1 MSASTAPRLYFAY
14 GSNLWLQQMS
24 KRCPSSPY
32 VGVARLPAYRWII
45 NDRGY
50 ANVVAS
56 ATQGEE
62 VWGMAYELRDQ
73 DEETLDV
80 NEGVPEC
87 YEKLVISVELWP
99 SSSASERVD
108 IRSVQPEWRDMLVY
122 VDRGRIE
129 PAQPRAEYI
138 HRMNFGLSDALACGV
153 PASYIDDTVRKFIPT
168 EGDPE
173 ELERARKQAAHFE
186 DALEV

>member
-1 MSASTAPRLYFAY
+1 
-14 GSNLWLQQMS
+14 MS

-32 VGVARLPAYRWII
+32 VGIARLPAYRWMI

-50 ANVVAS
+50 ANVVSS
-56 ATQGEE
+56 AEAEE
-62 VWGMAYELRDQ
+62 VWGMAYELRED
-73 DEETLDV
+73 DEQTLDV

-87 YEKLVISVELWP
+87 YEKVMINVELWP

-108 IRSVQPEWRDMLVY
+108 IRSVKPEWREMLVY
-122 VDRGRIE
+122 VDRGRVE

-138 HRMNFGLSDALACGV
+138 HRMNFGLKDALACGV
-153 PASYIDDTVRKFIPT
+153 PESYIDNVVRKFIPL
-168 EGDPE
+168 EGDPQ